1 MSRAALLASVYLAML
16 PTVSLSMLSRSFDQG
31 SKVMM
36 RAIGRSCSAARSDA
50 GIDCRDAPLWY
61 CFDHNE
67 YHCFE

>member
-36 RAIGRSCSAARSDA
+36 RAIGR
-50 GIDCRDAPLWY
+50 
-61 CFDHNE
+61 
-67 YHCFE
+67 